1 MTTMDVRGAIFDL
14 DGTLIDSMGVW
25 DRAWETFCDRYAP
38 VREESAYS
46 KYKTLTLVTACE
58 FYKEHFKIPAPVPA
72 LCDEV
77 NAIVRE
83 GYKTVEPKP
92 GVREFLEK
100 LRSRGVPVCVATN
113 TARPLVE
120 FVLSRLGLSGYF
132 RFILPCA
139 EFGSG
144 KDRPEIFLEC
154 ANRLGTPP
162 GETWVFEDA
171 PHALRT
177 AHDAGFRTCAIR
189 DPSYAAAEPE
199 LRALADRYAESFSAI

>member
-1 MTTMDVRGAIFDL
+1 MDVRAAIFDL
-14 DGTLIDSMGVW
+14 DGTVLDSMGVW
-25 DRAWETFCDRYAP
+25 DRAWETFCDRHSDA
-38 VREESAYS
+38 RDEEAYS
-46 KYKTLTLVTACE
+46 RYKTLTLVTACE
-58 FYKEHFKIPAPVPA
+58 YYKERFKIPASVPA

-77 NAIVRE
+77 NALVFE

-92 GVREFLEK
+92 GVREYLEK
-100 LRSRGVPVCVATN
+100 LRTTEVPACVATN

-120 FVLSRLGLSGYF
+120 FALSRLGLSGYF

-144 KDRPEIFLEC
+144 KDRPGIFYAC
-154 ANRLGTPP
+154 ARRLGTLP

-177 AHDAGFRTCAIR
+177 AHDAGFRTCAVR

-199 LRALADRYAESFSAI
+199 LRAMADVYIGSFLEI